1 MKDYDKIRDIADAVL
16 LLRRAFVAAG
26 MSSPVSIELGSRDD
40 EYALKHLMRP
50 DVPYAE
56 PYMATDD
63 PECIGMVM
71 GMKVRLRREDRPV
84 RIEHP
89 RERFWR

>member
-1 MKDYDKIRDIADAVL
+1 MKDYDKIKDIADAIQQ
-16 LLRRAFVAAG
+16 LRRAFVAAG

-40 EYALKHLMRP
+40 EYAVKHLMRP
-50 DVPYAE
+50 E
-56 PYMATDD
+56 ITFTQPYMATDD
-63 PECIGMVM
+63 PDCVGTII
-71 GMKVRLRREDRPV
+71 GMKVKLRREERPV